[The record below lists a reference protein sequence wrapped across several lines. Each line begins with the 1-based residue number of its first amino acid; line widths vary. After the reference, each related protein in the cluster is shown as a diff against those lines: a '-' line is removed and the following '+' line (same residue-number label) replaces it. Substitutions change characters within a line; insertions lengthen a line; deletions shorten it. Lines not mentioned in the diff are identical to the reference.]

1 MANYNFNK
9 ETFDVLLQCSER
21 QDFSEWDRWR
31 KKFTGDIFLEGAQLA
46 GAYLKRVDLNQVH
59 LSHACLEGADF
70 QEANLQRTWLYDA
83 NLKRCHLYRANL
95 KDANIQGT
103 RLQGAN
109 MIEACLLGAN
119 VRYAFLK
126 ATNLHHA
133 FLQGADFSYAIVDGE
148 TLLDTNKIDKNTNFA
163 SVGLASARL
172 KPGLADSLSY
182 NIRRKRWTEWYDQ
195 GNIFLRLIKKSLI
208 QPFWLISD
216 YGRSTSRIILVFIS
230 LALVFAMIYWMNP
243 EMIDN
248 LEPNKSFC
256 KLYRTLYF
264 STVTMI
270 TLGFGNMNAHADS
283 FWGNT
288 MVSFQI
294 ISGYLILAALVT
306 RISMLFNSGGP
317 ALALRKTRRKF
328 S

>member
-1 MANYNFNK
+1 M
-9 ETFDVLLQCSER
+9 LLQCSER

-46 GAYLKRVDLNQVH
+46 GACLKRVDLNQVH

-70 QEANLQRTWLYDA
+70 QEANLQRTWLCD
-83 NLKRCHLYRANL
+83 ANL
-95 KDANIQGT
+95 KDASIQGA

-126 ATNLHHA
+126 AANLHHA
-133 FLQGADFSYAIVDGE
+133 FLQGANFPYAVVDGE
-148 TLLDTNKIDKNTNFA
+148 TLLDTDKIDQNTNFA
-163 SVGLASARL
+163 SVGLTSARL
-172 KPGLADSLSY
+172 KPGLADSLLY
-182 NIRRKRWTEWYDQ
+182 NIRKKRWAEWYDQ

-216 YGRSTSRIILVFIS
+216 YDRSTSRIILIFIS
-230 LALVFAMIYWMNP
+230 LVLVFALIYWMNP
-243 EMIDN
+243 EMIHN
-248 LEPNKSFC
+248 LEPNESFC

-270 TLGFGNMNAHADS
+270 TLGFGNMNAHPDS

-294 ISGYLILAALVT
+294 ISGYVILAALVT